1 MNKIYSGDCLE
12 VMDELISQRVKVDA
26 ITFDLVV
33 QEKFFAITLSPSRD
47 NVNVLTTLRKDIWR
61 KSEVQNI
68 INTLN
73 LISIPVNSI
82 DDHIGEGYSNAVNK
96 ELQRQCDVWNA
107 KL

>member
-26 ITFDLVV
+26 ITFYLVV

-47 NVNVLTTLRKDIWR
+47 NVNILTTLRKDIWK

-68 INTLN
+68 INLVET
-73 LISIPVNSI
+73 PVSSTDNYLVEFMRPRLRERK
-82 DDHIGEGYSNAVNK
+82 DT
-96 ELQRQCDVWNA
+96 QRQ
-107 KL
+107 

>member
-1 MNKIYSGDCLE
+1 MN
-12 VMDELISQRVKVDA
+12 

-47 NVNVLTTLRKDIWR
+47 NVNVLTYLRKDIWR
-61 KSEVQNI
+61 NSEVQNI

-73 LISIPVNSI
+73 LINIPVNSTEG
-82 DDHIGEGYSNAVNK
+82 HIGEGYSDAVNK

>member
-1 MNKIYSGDCLE
+1 MN
-12 VMDELISQRVKVDA
+12 

-47 NVNVLTTLRKDIWR
+47 SINVLTHLRKDIWR

-73 LISIPVNSI
+73 LVEIPVSSI
-82 DDHIGEGYSNAVNK
+82 DDCLKDKYSDAINK
-96 ELQRQCDVWNA
+96 ELQRQCDVWNS
-107 KL
+107 KLGEVI

>member
-1 MNKIYSGDCLE
+1 MN
-12 VMDELISQRVKVDA
+12 

-47 NVNVLTTLRKDIWR
+47 NVNVLTHLRKGTWK

-73 LISIPVNSI
+73 LINIPVNST
-82 DDHIGEGYSNAVNK
+82 DEYLKEGYSNAINK
-96 ELQRQCDVWNA
+96 ELQRQCDVWNS
-107 KL
+107 KIK

>member
-1 MNKIYSGDCLE
+1 MN
-12 VMDELISQRVKVDA
+12 

-33 QEKFFAITLSPSRD
+33 QEKSFAITLSPSR
-47 NVNVLTTLRKDIWR
+47 NNINVLTTLRKDIWK

-73 LISIPVNSI
+73 LVEILVGST
-82 DDHIGEGYSNAVNK
+82 DEYLKEGYSNAINK

-107 KL
+107 TL

>member
-1 MNKIYSGDCLE
+1 VIIN
-12 VMDELISQRVKVDA
+12 

-33 QEKFFAITLSPSRD
+33 QEKSFAITLSPSRD
-47 NVNVLTTLRKDIWR
+47 NISILTSLRKDIWR

-73 LISIPVNSI
+73 LVEIPVDSSN
-82 DDHIGEGYSNAVNK
+82 DYLKDEYSNAVNK
-96 ELQRQCDVWNA
+96 ELQRQCDIWNS

>member
-1 MNKIYSGDCLE
+1 MIIN
-12 VMDELISQRVKVDA
+12 

-33 QEKFFAITLSPSRD
+33 QEKSFAITLSPSRD
-47 NVNVLTTLRKDIWR
+47 NISILTSLRKDIWR

-73 LISIPVNSI
+73 LVEIPVDSSN
-82 DDHIGEGYSNAVNK
+82 DYLKDEYSNAVNK
-96 ELQRQCDVWNA
+96 ELQRQCDIWNS

>member
-1 MNKIYSGDCLE
+1 MN
-12 VMDELISQRVKVDA
+12 

-33 QEKFFAITLSPSRD
+33 QEKSFAITLSPSRD
-47 NVNVLTTLRKDIWR
+47 NVNILTTLRKDIWK
-61 KSEVQNI
+61 KSEVRNI

-73 LISIPVNSI
+73 LVEISVSSTN
-82 DDHIGEGYSNAVNK
+82 DYLKEGYSNAINK

>member
-1 MNKIYSGDCLE
+1 MN
-12 VMDELISQRVKVDA
+12 

-47 NVNVLTTLRKDIWR
+47 SINVLTTLRKDIWK

-73 LISIPVNSI
+73 LVSIPVNST
-82 DDHIGEGYSNAVNK
+82 DEYLKDKYSDAINK
-96 ELQRQCDVWNA
+96 EIQRQCDVWNA

>member
-1 MNKIYSGDCLE
+1 MN
-12 VMDELISQRVKVDA
+12 

-47 NVNVLTTLRKDIWR
+47 NINVLTYLRKDIWK

-73 LISIPVNSI
+73 LVSIPVNST
-82 DDHIGEGYSNAVNK
+82 DEYLKDKYSDAINK
-96 ELQRQCDVWNA
+96 EIQRQCDVWNS
-107 KL
+107 KLGEN

>member
-1 MNKIYSGDCLE
+1 MN
-12 VMDELISQRVKVDA
+12 

-33 QEKFFAITLSPSRD
+33 QEKLFAITLSPSRD
-47 NVNVLTTLRKDIWR
+47 SINVLTTLRKDIWK

-73 LISIPVNSI
+73 LVSIPVNST
-82 DDHIGEGYSNAVNK
+82 DDYLKEKYSDAVNE